1 MVKVTLA
8 FDTDKT
14 AKEFTFSWIFN
25 KLIVPVI
32 KAKQCIWFEIT
43 DDLV

>member
-1 MVKVTLA
+1 MIKVTLA

-14 AKEFTFSWIFN
+14 AKEFTFTFLFT
-25 KLIVPVI
+25 KLIVPI
-32 KAKQCIWFEIT
+32 INLNQCIWFEIT